1 MLEGFILKLPEL
13 LSDLQKFT
21 KEEIS
26 QTALGIAMGNLKR
39 QTIYTRL
46 NNNSEVTV
54 TELLN
59 AQKNFNVEIYT
70 RTDDPDKNITK
81 NSLIKQND
89 TSLLEKY
96 ETIGERLDLIQDK
109 NNISDSKM
117 SKLLRISEEEYLEIK
132 CGDLEIDT
140 ETLFKIKQNFEISID
155 WLLWG

>member
-1 MLEGFILKLPEL
+1 MLLRELRDTLQNLKKTKITNEL
-13 LSDLQKFT
+13 LGSLFGTSSQN
-21 KEEIS
+21 IS
-26 QTALGIAMGNLKR
+26 KR
-39 QTIYTRL
+39 I
-46 NNNSEVTV
+46 NGNSEATV
-54 TELLN
+54 KEVET
-59 AQKNFNVEIYT
+59 AQKELNVNIIY
-70 RTDDPDKNITK
+70 RADNKENQVIK
-81 NSLIKQND
+81 NSLAKQND